1 MVLLWI
7 IIFNIKSKILKS
19 KIIILAILSYFVFDI
34 NAVMAQNTVTDK
46 IWWKEAV
53 FYQIYM
59 PSYADSNGDGYGDF
73 RGMTNKLDYLKNLG
87 VKGVWLTPF
96 LTSPKVDNG
105 YDIANYYEVDPT
117 YGSKA
122 DFDVFL
128 KEAHKRGIK
137 IIMDMVLNHTSTDC
151 MWFQESRKSVDN
163 PYRDYYIWKD
173 KPNNWESFFGGTAW
187 EKDTLTNQ
195 YYYHKF
201 DKKMADLN
209 WLNPKVVAE
218 VQKVLR
224 FWLDSGVDGFRLD
237 VINFLN
243 TDGITAD
250 NPFNDGQQQHI
261 NDIDQAGVKNAM
273 RIIKSTVNAYDNRFI
288 VGEIGSDKI
297 EVLKQYQSQDLLDVV
312 FNFNFGS
319 IKTFFTQRIF
329 DELQSMEKNMS
340 NYPTLFFGSHDMPR
354 MMDRLADGNP
364 DRALAL
370 AALMLTAKGVP
381 FVYYGEEIGMHN
393 IIANNLEEMVDIQG
407 KTHYELALAKGKNP
421 VEALLEGNKHN
432 RDKSRSPMQWDGNPF
447 AGFSDEK
454 TWIKINSDYSK
465 NNVQELL
472 NKENSILNRYKKLIS
487 LRNNE
492 KVLQYGNYEK
502 LEHKDDQILFS
513 RSFEGEK
520 ITVIINFG
528 SEKVINLPKGA
539 KILMGTAKLK
549 TNDFIIYKTR
559 IS

>member
-1 MVLLWI
+1 MKSNVVIISLLLFFT
-7 IIFNIKSKILKS
+7 FNCSS
-19 KIIILAILSYFVFDI
+19 
-34 NAVMAQNTVTDK
+34 MEAQNTQK
-46 IWWKEAV
+46 SQKWWKQSV

-73 RGMTNKLDYLKNLG
+73 KGMTSKLDYLKDLG
-87 VKGVWLTPF
+87 VKGIWLTPF

-122 DFDVFL
+122 DFDKFL
-128 KEAHKRGIK
+128 SEAHKRGIK
-137 IIMDMVLNHTSTDC
+137 VIMDMVLNHTSTEC
-151 MWFQESRKSVDN
+151 KWFQESQKSLNN
-163 PYRDYYIWKD
+163 PYRDYYVWKD

-209 WLNPKVVAE
+209 WSNPKVVAE

-224 FWLDSGVDGFRLD
+224 FWLEAGVDGFRLD
-237 VINFLN
+237 VINFLTTN
-243 TDGITAD
+243 GITAD
-250 NPFNDGQQQHI
+250 NPNKDGQQQHI

-273 RIIKSTVNAYDNRFI
+273 RIIKSTVSEYEDRFI

-297 EVLKQYQSQDLLDVV
+297 EVLKQYQSLDLLDVV

-319 IKTFFTQRIF
+319 IQKFSSQRIF

-354 MMDRLADGNP
+354 MIDRLADGNP

-370 AALMLTAKGVP
+370 AALLLTAKGVP

-393 IIANNLEEMVDIQG
+393 IIAKSLEEMVDIQG
-407 KTHYELALAKGKNP
+407 RTHYELALAKGKNP
-421 VEALLEGNKHN
+421 EEALVEGNEHN
-432 RDKSRSPMQWDGNPF
+432 RDKSRSPMQWNENAF
-447 AGFSDEK
+447 AGFSTKK
-454 TWIKINSDYSK
+454 TWIKTNSDYK
-465 NNVQELL
+465 KVNVQHLM
-472 NKENSILNRYKKLIS
+472 NKENAILNGYKKFIA

-492 KVLQYGNYEK
+492 KVLQYGTYDR
-502 LEHKDDQILFS
+502 LEHNNNQILFT
-513 RSFEGEK
+513 RSFEGDK
-520 ITVIINFG
+520 ITVVINFG
-528 SEKVINLPKGA
+528 ATKKISVPKGV
-539 KILMGTAKLK
+539 KILMGNPKLK
-549 TNDFIIYKTR
+549 SNDFIIFR
-559 IS
+559 NQHI

>member
-1 MVLLWI
+1 MKYTISTLFYLLL
-7 IIFNIKSKILKS
+7 FAGSSVAGQQHENSEK
-19 KIIILAILSYFVFDI
+19 
-34 NAVMAQNTVTDK
+34 
-46 IWWKEAV
+46 WWKESV

-73 RGMTNKLDYLKNLG
+73 KGMTKKLDYLKGLG
-87 VKGVWLTPF
+87 IKGIWLTPF

-122 DFDVFL
+122 DFDTFL
-128 KEAHKRGIK
+128 KEAHKSEIK
-137 IIMDMVLNHTSTDC
+137 VIMDMVLNHTSTEC
-151 MWFQESRKSVDN
+151 NWFQESRKSVDN

-187 EKDTLTNQ
+187 EKDMVTHQ

-209 WLNPKVVAE
+209 WSNPKVVAE

-237 VINFLN
+237 VINFLT
-243 TDGITAD
+243 TDGITAN
-250 NPFNDGQQQHI
+250 NPVKDGLQQHT

-273 RIIKSTVNAYDNRFI
+273 RIIKSTVSEYDNRFI

-319 IKTFFTQRIF
+319 IKTFSSQRIF
-329 DELQSMEKNMS
+329 DEMQSMEKNMS

-354 MMDRLADGNP
+354 MLDRLANGNP
-364 DRALAL
+364 DKALAL

-393 IIANNLEEMVDIQG
+393 IIAENLGEMVDIQG
-407 KTHYELALAKGKNP
+407 RTHYELALAKGKKSND
-421 VEALLEGNKHN
+421 ALVEGNEHN
-432 RDKSRSPMQWDGNPF
+432 RDKSRSPMQWNGTPF
-447 AGFSDEK
+447 AGFSTQK
-454 TWIKINSDYSK
+454 TWIKINPDYK
-465 NNVQELL
+465 KTNVQRLM
-472 NKENSILNRYKKLIS
+472 NKKKSIHNGYKKLIT

-492 KVLQYGNYEK
+492 KVLQYGKYER
-502 LEHKDDQILFS
+502 LEHHNNQILFT
-513 RSFEGEK
+513 RSLEGDQ
-520 ITVIINFG
+520 ITVLVNFG
-528 SEKVINLPKGA
+528 KETKVSVPKGA
-539 KILMGTAKLK
+539 QILMGNSKLRS
-549 TNDFIIYKTR
+549 NEFIIY
-559 IS
+559 SH